1 MTGAARPVIGVTTQT
16 LEEIPDELP
25 RCWIMSQRYVRTLT
39 ASGAVPWIIPLL
51 DDEETL
57 REIYDRLDGV
67 FLPGGVD
74 IDPDS
79 YHETRSS
86 ACGRVDPDRDRTEI
100 MIAEWAVQDRKPI
113 LAVCRG
119 VQLLNVAAGGTLY
132 QDIGSE
138 YPGAIR
144 HDYFPRAGEH
154 TRQDLVHPVNVVA
167 DTRLSR
173 MVGANTVLV
182 NSMHHQG
189 IKRLAPTLVANAFAP
204 DGLIEGVES
213 TGDDFVF
220 GVQWH
225 PEDLADSDP
234 IMRSLFD
241 EFIEASTAWHG
252 ESRPQRASGRP
263 RLVRASGGSAN

>member
-1 MTGAARPVIGVTTQT
+1 MGAARPVIGVTTQT

-39 ASGAVPWIIPLL
+39 ASGAIPWIVPLL
-51 DDEETL
+51 DERETL

-74 IDPDS
+74 IDPNS
-79 YHETRSS
+79 YQEVRTG

-100 MIAEWAVQDRKPI
+100 MFAEWAMKDRKPI

-119 VQLLNVAAGGTLY
+119 AQLLSVAAGGTLY
-132 QDIGSE
+132 QDIGTE

-144 HDYFPRAGEH
+144 HDYFPKAGTH
-154 TRQDLVHPVNVVA
+154 TRQDLVHPVTVVA
-167 DTRLSR
+167 NTRLSR
-173 MVGANTVLV
+173 LLGSKTVLV

-213 TGDDFVF
+213 GADNFVL

-225 PEDLADSDP
+225 PEDLADTDP
-234 IMRSLFD
+234 KMRSLFD
-241 EFIEASTAWHG
+241 AFIDAAAAWRG
-252 ESRPQRASGRP
+252 GLRGTPASGRP
-263 RLVRASGGSAN
+263 SFAGSSGISGH